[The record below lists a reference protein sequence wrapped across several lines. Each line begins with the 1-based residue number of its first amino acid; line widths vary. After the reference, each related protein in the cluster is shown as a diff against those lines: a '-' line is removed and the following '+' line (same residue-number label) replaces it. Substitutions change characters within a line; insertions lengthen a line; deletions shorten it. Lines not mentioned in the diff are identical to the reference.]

1 MYQSCLFFFLISCS
15 FSSSSPFCEPMNFN
29 HQECMKG
36 FISEHGQLSG
46 GYTTEEN
53 SMTLWNIHDVS
64 FQCLPLFIVYVSL
77 SIKYP
82 PSQLKVK
89 IHMGF

>member
-1 MYQSCLFFFLISCS
+1 
-15 FSSSSPFCEPMNFN
+15 
-29 HQECMKG
+29 MKG

-77 SIKYP
+77 SIKYSSSFTTQGQDTHGILDSGTVASLVASLLLNLP
-82 PSQLKVK
+82 FTETEASL
-89 IHMGF
+89 